1 MVDVF
6 FGLQVLVN
14 LEEVSEVVADAD
26 HPLDVLLLGLLYG
39 KQLLDGVF
47 GDESDMGVSVK
58 KSHISC
64 YRFIEIPSSKRCRW
78 NINIAYLLRSFL
90 EQMDRSGQVDFRA
103 SGVALDSSALIYLM
117 KSKLLLKLEEP
128 PPPPRAPTDFLPPP
142 LFLPLRHE
150 LTSTTISNLLEVLD
164 CVLKGE
170 KLIHLEK
177 MTPQP
182 ILPTPSEILPQ
193 LDRYLMEIELQM
205 ERLYAS
211 LYERVKGTGIIEFST
226 LTKGVT
232 RLEAIRTFIL
242 LLFLAQ
248 EVKVSLWQN
257 EETEEIYVTVG
268 ELKLAENRQTSI

>member
-1 MVDVF
+1 MLPPWNILF
-6 FGLQVLVN
+6 EFN
-14 LEEVSEVVADAD
+14 KLEKLT
-26 HPLDVLLLGLLYG
+26 P
-39 KQLLDGVF
+39 
-47 GDESDMGVSVK
+47 
-58 KSHISC
+58 
-64 YRFIEIPSSKRCRW
+64 W

-90 EQMDRSGQVDFRA
+90 EQMNKSGQVDFRA

-164 CVLKGE
+164 SVLKGE
-170 KLIHLEK
+170 KLIHLER
-177 MTPQP
+177 MTAQP

-205 ERLYAS
+205 ERLHAS
-211 LYERVKGTGIIEFST
+211 LCERVKGTGIIEFST

-248 EVKVSLWQN
+248 EGKVSLWQN
-257 EETEEIYVTVG
+257 EEAEEIYITIG
-268 ELKLAENRQTSI
+268 ELKLAENRQTSSQ